1 MNRMLEALLNRLR
14 ATPGE
19 AKTWCTG
26 RFWLPRLGLAAYLGY
41 VGIRHL
47 FDPVYSS
54 LFGPI
59 NLGIHEAGH
68 VVFSWAG
75 MFVYMAGGTIL
86 QLAAPVIAAAL
97 FRRARDYFGIT
108 VCGVWLATN
117 LYNVATYVGDAR
129 AQALPLVTLGGG
141 DAQHD
146 WTYLL
151 GELGLLSVDGTLAF
165 MLRVLAFLVTWGS
178 MAAALTLIWWMA
190 RAKSEGL
197 GMRG

>member
-1 MNRMLEALLNRLR
+1 MNQMLEDLLKRLR

-19 AKTWCTG
+19 ARTWCWG
-26 RFWLPRLGLAAYLGY
+26 RLWLPRLGLAAYLGY

-47 FDPVYSS
+47 FDPEYSS

-68 VVFSWAG
+68 VVFSWGGA
-75 MFVYMAGGTIL
+75 FLQAAGGTIL
-86 QLAAPVIAAAL
+86 QLAAPVIAALL

-108 VCGVWLATN
+108 VCGVWEATN
-117 LYNVATYVGDAR
+117 LYSVATYVGDAR
-129 AQALPLVTLGGG
+129 AQALPLVTPGGG
-141 DAQHD
+141 VAQHD

-151 GELGLLSVDGTLAF
+151 GELGLLSMDGTLAF
-165 MLRVLAFLVTWGS
+165 LLRILAFLVMWGS

-190 RAKSEGL
+190 RAKSEEL
-197 GMRG
+197 GVRS